1 MMVPRSNCD
10 FRGPDADVPA
20 VGAPS
25 QIWTYCLDSHNA
37 IRWGPPNNPTNDMV
51 IQVKMTVDRQTFR
64 SMELVTAE
72 IPMSDFIPCTLRVQR
87 DLNLPMCEEERTL
100 RTLDGCEHVL
110 PPTWNRADYEGN
122 GVYRTE
128 ARHHLQSSPGDMW
141 LWGGSN
147 PILLAHRGQL
157 RHHVHV
163 LSAYT
168 FHVDG
173 PEDVL
178 YVWSTPL
185 TFRDIASW
193 LDLSFDETTPRIEG
207 YVWTPLY
214 GRLTTPCESEI
225 VCQVPCVKR
234 QCTALE
240 LRDQLQIASDAYRLP
255 DGASVTITDYD
266 GDEIACLQLP
276 PGYFNPE
283 ALCRELTRGHV
294 TTSIKCDRLS
304 FHSGK
309 KPFQVAFTGR
319 GCDGTFFG
327 FAFEELKGQ
336 TAYEADKALCWSLP
350 KLEWEV
356 VDCAKLAVCRK
367 PVKGCGTLHGDT
379 VQFADT
385 HNFQVDDAVIVH
397 VGDQSRLTR
406 VVCTSLHSIDIDS
419 PQGWSQADSA
429 CEVES
434 FPAPLFFLGAQ
445 RDPVLGFMTQTRGGG
460 WYSAQPVDVRGPT
473 YVMMQIVD
481 PTGSAQCEH
490 ISADGNSSGY
500 IGKCVF
506 LSLFRTL
513 NEHAPRIFKF
523 FPNRR
528 VTEIHVRLLN
538 PDGTLYQMYGLPWSA
553 TLLFRT

>member
-1 MMVPRSNCD
+1 MAQRSKCD

-25 QIWTYCLDSHNA
+25 QIWTYCLDSHNVV
-37 IRWGPPNNPTNDMV
+37 RWGPENNPTNDMV

-87 DLNLPMCEEERTL
+87 DLNLPLCEEERTL
-100 RTLDGCEHVL
+100 KNLNGCVHVL
-110 PPTWNRADYEGN
+110 PPTWNRAEYEGD
-122 GVYRTE
+122 GLYRTE
-128 ARHHLQSSPGDMW
+128 VPHRLKSSPGDMW

-147 PILLAHRGQL
+147 PVLLAHHGEVMHNVRIMSE
-157 RHHVHV
+157 H
-163 LSAYT
+163 T
-168 FHVDG
+168 FRVDG
-173 PEDVL
+173 CRLEDVL

-185 TFRDIASW
+185 TFKQIADW
-193 LDLSFDETTPRIEG
+193 LELPFDDTCARMEG
-207 YVWTPLY
+207 FAWTPLY
-214 GRLTTPCESEI
+214 SRLTNPSENEI
-225 VCQVPCVKR
+225 VCNVPCVRR
-234 QCTALE
+234 QCTANDLK
-240 LRDQLQIASDAYRLP
+240 DQLQIASDAYRLP
-255 DGASVTITDYD
+255 DGASITITDYD
-266 GDEIACLQLP
+266 DVEIASLELP
-276 PGYFNPE
+276 AGYFNPE

-294 TTSIKCDRLS
+294 TTAIKCDRLHFS
-304 FHSGK
+304 SR
-309 KPFQVAFTGR
+309 KPFKVEFKGR

-336 TAYEADKALCWSLP
+336 TSYEADKALCWCLP

-367 PVKGCGTLHGDT
+367 PVNGCGQLDGTA
-379 VQFADT
+379 VNFEDT
-385 HNFQVDDAVIVH
+385 HNFQVDDAVIVR
-397 VGDQSRLTR
+397 VGEQSRLTR
-406 VVCTSLHSIDIDS
+406 VIGTSLYSINVDLS
-419 PQGWSQADSA
+419 WENEAAA
-429 CEVES
+429 CTVES
-434 FPAPLFFLGAQ
+434 FPAPLFFFGAQ
-445 RDPVLGFMTQTRGGG
+445 RDPVLGFMTHTRSGG
-460 WYSAQPVDVRGPT
+460 WFSAQPVDVRGPT

-513 NEHAPRIFKF
+513 NEHAPRLFKF